1 MSELTLFILRFG
13 FLAVLWIFVFV
24 IVYALRSD
32 LFGHYVRRGADTGR
46 DRGDVI
52 LNNEAAGTAFIPPA
66 PTAPTEDPAR
76 TLLIVAGAREGLEIP
91 LESDQLTIGRSAQS
105 GLVIRDEYTS
115 TNHARL
121 QLWNGGWVIQDLEST
136 NGTFVNNQRV
146 SVPTPVPP
154 YVPVSIGSTIF
165 ELRP

>member
-13 FLAVLWIFVFV
+13 FLAVLWIFVFA
-24 IVYALRSD
+24 ILYALRSD
-32 LFGHYVRRGADTGR
+32 LFGHYVRRGEANA
-46 DRGDVI
+46 RGDVTV
-52 LNNEAAGTAFIPPA
+52 NPEASAPAFIPPA
-66 PTAPTEDPAR
+66 PEHNTEDPAR
-76 TLLIVAGAREGLEIP
+76 VLLIVAGAREGLEIP

-121 QLWNGGWVIQDLEST
+121 QLWNGGWVIQDLDST

>member
-1 MSELTLFILRFG
+1 MSELTLFVLRFG
-13 FLAVLWIFVFV
+13 FLALMWIFVFAV
-24 IVYALRSD
+24 VFALRSD
-32 LFGHYVRRGADTGR
+32 LFGHYTRRAER
-46 DRGDVI
+46 SSGDITV
-52 LNNEAAGTAFIPPA
+52 NPVAPSTQFMPPSEIPA
-66 PTAPTEDPAR
+66 NSDPAR
-76 TLLIVAGAREGLEIP
+76 TLVIVAGAREGLEIP
-91 LESDQLTIGRSAQS
+91 LTADHLAIGRSAQS

-121 QLWNGGWVIQDLEST
+121 QLWNGDWVIQDLSST

-154 YVPVSIGSTIF
+154 YTPVSIGSTIF

>member
-13 FLAVLWIFVFV
+13 FLALLWVFVFA
-24 IVYALRSD
+24 IVFALRSD
-32 LFGHYVRRGADTGR
+32 LFGHYTRKNDRRA
-46 DRGDVI
+46 GDITVNPDAPASPF
-52 LNNEAAGTAFIPPA
+52 LPPA
-66 PTAPTEDPAR
+66 ESPSNSTPAR
-76 TLLIVAGAREGLEIP
+76 TLVITAGAREGLEIP
-91 LESDQLTIGRSAQS
+91 LDGDKLTIGRSAQS

-121 QLWNGGWVIQDLEST
+121 QLWNGDWIIQDLSST

-154 YVPVSIGSTIF
+154 FTPVSIGSTIF

>member
-1 MSELTLFILRFG
+1 MSELTLFVLRFG
-13 FLAVLWIFVFV
+13 FLALMWIFVFAV
-24 IVYALRSD
+24 VFALRSD
-32 LFGHYVRRGADTGR
+32 LFGHYTRRAER
-46 DRGDVI
+46 SNGDITVNPI
-52 LNNEAAGTAFIPPA
+52 AASTQFMPPSEIPA
-66 PTAPTEDPAR
+66 NSEPAR
-76 TLLIVAGAREGLEIP
+76 TLIIVAGAREGLEIP
-91 LESDQLTIGRSAQS
+91 LTADHLAIGRSAQS

-121 QLWNGGWVIQDLEST
+121 QLWNGEWVIQDLSST

-154 YVPVSIGSTIF
+154 FTPVSIGSTIF

>member
-13 FLAVLWIFVFV
+13 FLALMWVFIFAIVF
-24 IVYALRSD
+24 ALRSD
-32 LFGHYVRRGADTGR
+32 LFGHYTRKGERAG
-46 DRGDVI
+46 GDI
-52 LNNEAAGTAFIPPA
+52 TLNPDAKASPFMPPA
-66 PTAPTEDPAR
+66 ETASAKDPAR
-76 TLLIVAGAREGLEIP
+76 LLVITAGAREGLEIP

-121 QLWNGGWVIQDLEST
+121 QLWNGDWVIQDLGST

-146 SVPTPVPP
+146 SVPTPVPLRT
-154 YVPVSIGSTIF
+154 PVSIGSTIF

>member
-1 MSELTLFILRFG
+1 MSELTLFVLRFG
-13 FLAVLWIFVFV
+13 FLALMWIFVFAV
-24 IVYALRSD
+24 VFALRSD
-32 LFGHYVRRGADTGR
+32 VFGHYTRRSERVG
-46 DRGDVI
+46 GDITV
-52 LNNEAAGTAFIPPA
+52 NPVAPASQFMPPSDVPA
-66 PTAPTEDPAR
+66 NANPAR
-76 TLLIVAGAREGLEIP
+76 TLVIVAGAREGLEIP
-91 LESDQLTIGRSAQS
+91 LTADHLAIGRSAQS

-121 QLWNGGWVIQDLEST
+121 QLWNGDWVIQDLNST

-154 YVPVSIGSTIF
+154 YTAVSIGSTIF

>member
-13 FLAVLWIFVFV
+13 FLAMLWVFVFV
-24 IVYALRSD
+24 IVFALRSD
-32 LFGHYVRRGADTGR
+32 LFGHYVRRADLKQGDIAVNPQATG
-46 DRGDVI
+46 GS
-52 LNNEAAGTAFIPPA
+52 FMP
-66 PTAPTEDPAR
+66 PTETPKNIEPAR
-76 TLLIVAGAREGLEIP
+76 NLVITAGAREGLEIP
-91 LESDQLTIGRSAQS
+91 LEGEIITIGRSAQS

-121 QLWNGGWVIQDLEST
+121 QLWNGDWVIQDLGST

-146 SVPTPVPP
+146 SVPTPVPMHT
-154 YVPVSIGSTIF
+154 PVSIGSTIF

>member
-1 MSELTLFILRFG
+1 MSELTLFVLRFG
-13 FLAVLWIFVFV
+13 FLALMWIFVFAV
-24 IVYALRSD
+24 VFALRSD
-32 LFGHYVRRGADTGR
+32 LFGHYTRRAER
-46 DRGDVI
+46 SNGDISVNPI
-52 LNNEAAGTAFIPPA
+52 AASTQFMPPSEIPA
-66 PTAPTEDPAR
+66 NSEPAR
-76 TLLIVAGAREGLEIP
+76 TLIIVAGAREGLEIP
-91 LESDQLTIGRSAQS
+91 LTADHLAIGRSAQS

-121 QLWNGGWVIQDLEST
+121 QLWNGDWVIQDLSST

-154 YVPVSIGSTIF
+154 FTPVSIGSTIF